1 MNPKTALESV
11 VRIAAVAFVMYWCFR
26 IFQPFATLLVWSGV
40 IAITLYP
47 FFQRMTKW
55 LKGRKTLVAILL
67 NLTFILGLFIPLI
80 RMGNGLAGQARQF
93 KQAINEEVWKIPPPQ
108 DEVKDWP
115 FIGNAAY
122 TAWENIY
129 TDIGKLAQQY
139 SEEITELATWLL
151 NGLLQMGADILLTIA
166 AVIIS
171 TFLMLHAAASYR
183 FALLFFQR
191 LTNAELGMQYCH
203 EARDTIRNVVKGVV
217 LVALIQAALAGLGFA
232 MIGLSAP
239 GLWALMVFVVAVMQ
253 LPASLVTLPLAI
265 YVFSY
270 ESTGPAIAFAVYA
283 FLIGFVDNF
292 LKPIFLGRG
301 MSIPMLVIL
310 IGSLGGMLW
319 MGILGLFIG
328 PVVFSLGYRLLIS
341 WMEEAKTPDSSM
353 AMELNEAAMP
363 YDDLEE

>member
-11 VRIAAVAFVMYWCFR
+11 IRIAAVAFVMYWCFQ

-40 IAITLYP
+40 IAISLFP

-55 LKGRKTLVAILL
+55 FKGRKALVAILL
-67 NLTFILGLFIPLI
+67 NLTFVLGLLIPLI
-80 RMGNGLAGQARQF
+80 RMGNGLAVQARQF
-93 KQAINEEVWKIPPPQ
+93 KQSLNEDIWQIPLPDP
-108 DEVKDWP
+108 EVKEWP
-115 FIGNAAY
+115 IVGNTIY
-122 TAWENIY
+122 SAWENVHA
-129 TDIGKLAQQY
+129 DVGKLAQQY
-139 SEEITELATWLL
+139 SQEITNLATWLL
-151 NGLLQMGADILLTIA
+151 NGLLQMGIDILLTVA

-171 TFLMLHAAASYR
+171 TFLMLHAESAYR
-183 FALLFFQR
+183 FSLLFFQR
-191 LTNAELGMQYCH
+191 LTNKQLGLQYCH

-217 LVALIQAALAGLGFA
+217 LVALIQAVLAGLGFA

-239 GLWALMVFVVAVMQ
+239 GLWALIVFVVAVMQ

-270 ESTGPAIAFAVYA
+270 ESTGPAIAFAIYA

-319 MGILGLFIG
+319 MGILGLFLG
-328 PVVFSLGYRLLIS
+328 PVVFSLGYRLLMN
-341 WMEEAKTPDSSM
+341 WMQEANEDVGLETIVDKTKPI
-353 AMELNEAAMP
+353 EGN
-363 YDDLEE
+363 LEE